1 MANRDLGTKTTAA
14 PTGSGRAT
22 VRWGLAVAALVA
34 ALSMTIGAQQAIPTA
49 APFDMTGF
57 IQSAT
62 IDNPTDLFSG
72 GTITVNGIRMIVPR
86 NTLLQF
92 PATAMTWQE
101 VFALAPPPYT
111 RLQSGMALNDVPR
124 PETTYEVRVVGNR
137 VGGQHIVGLLFL
149 SQQSLHAGQ
158 GFITAIDYAAGEMR
172 IGGVQGN
179 PSLDTRVRINDPIG
193 RFGRAFSPDMRFTI
207 DEDNPTVRTNNFYPM
222 CLPRTDPAS
231 ADDPLC
237 PQKNRPK
244 DTTGR
249 YQTLFTMPPPGGA
262 IGPDPRLMAPFE
274 VGDYVDYNGIQIA
287 DENGPYIAAHTIVS
301 NMTIMTAPGTQPAY
315 VGMDVLIMGVTTKAG
330 APPGTEGAVR
340 TRVEGVSTDATL
352 DNIVQ
357 IMALD
362 VDPCSGAESERTWG
376 FAPVDTLVALGRF
389 RFRPSSKDE
398 TFLPGVRELRVRNA
412 SGTVLTPTPNGL
424 LAGEYSAPIFEF
436 LFSEPAPAGGI
447 NPLPANFWDLQFLA
461 QGSGPYTGR
470 LGQSGMLGQLS
481 PWPGALTPAP
491 GCGATGGGDTQI
503 PAPLGPAP
511 IAGPD
516 TVGVVGTSATF
527 SGATLLGNDTGAAPI
542 TLVAVSPFSAGGG
555 TISGG
560 DPFTFVPAPTF
571 TGSDSFTYQI
581 RDGAGQTAIG
591 VVTVTSAADATP
603 PAVMLTA
610 PGGGIVSGTIQ
621 IAAAASDNVG
631 VAGVRFFDG

>member
-1 MANRDLGTKTTAA
+1 T
-14 PTGSGRAT
+14 
-22 VRWGLAVAALVA
+22 
-34 ALSMTIGAQQAIPTA
+34 
-49 APFDMTGF
+49 
-57 IQSAT
+57 
-62 IDNPTDLFSG
+62 
-72 GTITVNGIRMIVPR
+72 
-86 NTLLQF
+86 
-92 PATAMTWQE
+92 
-101 VFALAPPPYT
+101 
-111 RLQSGMALNDVPR
+111 
-124 PETTYEVRVVGNR
+124 
-137 VGGQHIVGLLFL
+137 
-149 SQQSLHAGQ
+149 
-158 GFITAIDYAAGEMR
+158 
-172 IGGVQGN
+172 
-179 PSLDTRVRINDPIG
+179 
-193 RFGRAFSPDMRFTI
+193 
-207 DEDNPTVRTNNFYPM
+207 
-222 CLPRTDPAS
+222 
-231 ADDPLC
+231 
-237 PQKNRPK
+237 
-244 DTTGR
+244 
-249 YQTLFTMPPPGGA
+249 
-262 IGPDPRLMAPFE
+262 
-274 VGDYVDYNGIQIA
+274 
-287 DENGPYIAAHTIVS
+287 
-301 NMTIMTAPGTQPAY
+301 TAPGTQPAY
-315 VGMDVLIMGVTTKAG
+315 VGIEVLIMGVSTKAG

-340 TRVEGVSTDATL
+340 TRVEGFSTDVTL
-352 DNIVQ
+352 SNIVQ
-357 IMALD
+357 IMAVD
-362 VDPCSGAESERTWG
+362 VDPCTGAESERTWG
-376 FAPVDTLVALGRF
+376 FAPVDVLVALGRF

-398 TFLPGVRELRVRNA
+398 TFLPGVRELRVRNT

-516 TVGVVGTSATF
+516 TIGVVGTSASF

-542 TLVAVSPFSAGGG
+542 ALVAVSPFSAGGG

-571 TGSDSFTYQI
+571 TGSDSFTYEI

-591 VVTVTSAADATP
+591 VVTVTSAADTTP

-610 PGGGIVSGTIQ
+610 PGGGIVSGTIH

-631 VAGVRFFDG
+631 VAGVRFFD